1 MYAEIPGAEADKF
14 KMLISEGRVYVFR
27 KFVVSIS
34 KAAYRPF
41 PSTHMMRFT
50 PWTSVEEKVEVL
62 DKLPRH
68 VFELIDFQ
76 DFPARVGQIECFIG
90 KLNFAM
96 DSFSCK
102 FMGMMFCILTNAIF

>member
-41 PSTHMMRFT
+41 PT
-50 PWTSVEEKVEVL
+50 PKYTYDEVYSL
-62 DKLPRH
+62 DVCR
-68 VFELIDFQ
+68 
-76 DFPARVGQIECFIG
+76 G
-90 KLNFAM
+90 K
-96 DSFSCK
+96 S
-102 FMGMMFCILTNAIF
+102 